1 MDAVVLYESMTGNT
15 RRAGELIAGHLQQAG
30 VSVGALCPLTAIDLP
45 ALAKADLVVVGS
57 WTDGIFVVGQRPR
70 GAARLAHLPA
80 MRGKRAVVYC
90 TYALNPGKTIP
101 KMQGLVATSGADV
114 IGGLA
119 LHRRRLQAEAAD
131 FADRVLEAVL
141 V

>member
-1 MDAVVLYESMTGNT
+1 MRAVVLYESLTGNT
-15 RRAGELIAGHLQQAG
+15 RRAGELIAGPLQGSG
-30 VSVGALCPLTAIDLP
+30 VGVDGLCPLDAIDLP
-45 ALAKADLVVVGS
+45 ALAAADLVVVGS

-70 GAARLAHLPA
+70 GAARLGHLPA

-101 KMQGLVATSGADV
+101 KMQGMVATSGADV

-119 LHRRRLQAEAAD
+119 LHRRRLEAETAD
-131 FADRVLEAVL
+131 FTERLLEAVRA
-141 V
+141 

>member
-1 MDAVVLYESMTGNT
+1 MHAVVLYESLTGNT
-15 RRAGELIAGHLQQAG
+15 RRAGELIAGHLQGAG
-30 VSVGALCPLTAIDLP
+30 ITVGGVCPLTTIDLP

-70 GAARLAHLPA
+70 GVARLGHLPA
-80 MRGKRAVVYC
+80 MQGKRAVVYC

-101 KMQGLVATSGADV
+101 KMQDLVATSGADV

-119 LHRRRLQAEAAD
+119 LHRRRLQAETAD
-131 FADRVLEAVL
+131 FVNRLLEAVTI
-141 V
+141 

>member
-1 MDAVVLYESMTGNT
+1 MRAVVLFESLTGNT
-15 RRAGELIAGHLQQAG
+15 RRAGELIAGHMQASGIG
-30 VSVGALCPLTAIDLP
+30 VDGLCPLDAIELP
-45 ALAKADLVVVGS
+45 ALATADLVVVGS

-70 GAARLAHLPA
+70 GAARLGHLPS

-119 LHRRRLQAEAAD
+119 LHRRRLESETAD
-131 FADRVLEAVL
+131 FTERVLQAVQA
-141 V
+141 